1 MNPVFHNLK
10 AVFFLCSATQ
20 KTECL
25 SNEVLILKDDFEEA
39 RSALKQKE
47 DEIRVYKEQLEK
59 MGNEDF
65 PKSPMDGDILGKL
78 KNSELFVLLTCR
90 VCSPR

>member
-1 MNPVFHNLK
+1 LR
-10 AVFFLCSATQ
+10 
-20 KTECL
+20 
-25 SNEVLILKDDFEEA
+25 DDFEEA

-47 DEIRVYKEQLEK
+47 EELRVYKEQVEK

-78 KNSELFVLLTCR
+78 SSL
-90 VCSPR
+90 